1 MTAADDVLVPG
12 FESPGAGAPDADVPD
27 AEAQDTG
34 APGIEDAPARRR
46 TRVWPRLLAGF
57 VLGLVA
63 TVGIATAALVVW
75 DSGYE
80 GRVLPGV
87 RAGDVDLSGL
97 DRPQAEAALTAAY
110 EALGTGRVVI
120 RTAAGDVSVPYTQFG
135 RRADVGAMVD
145 EALAAGREGTVAERA
160 VAEIRLT
167 LEGRAVEPRLVLD
180 ETALSAGVAEALSWL
195 EREPVDASIAKG
207 ARRVY
212 TFPAR
217 DGRTYDAAAVA
228 ATALDAVRRL
238 DAPGETVVEAATITL
253 PPARSDADVA
263 AVGDAAKRMV
273 ANIVV
278 THGEKHWTIKAAT
291 VATWL
296 DFEYRADGSIAVVA
310 DEAKIEKALAKVAKA
325 VKRVPVSATF
335 LGGKGSRA
343 IGVAPSRDGRR
354 LDPEATAAAI
364 ARLLAA
370 RAHWIEP
377 APVRAVV
384 ARVEPKL
391 TTEEAAKTAPVM
403 SRLGSWKTWFPVSER
418 NYFGANIWL
427 PARIIDG
434 TVLRPGQTF
443 EWWRA
448 IGPVTPSRGFGPGG
462 FIAGNHTEPTGALG
476 GGMCSSST
484 TLFNAALRA
493 GLKMGARSNHKYY
506 IDRYPLGLDAT
517 VSKMPG
523 GGGQTVT
530 FTNDMKHPIVIR
542 TYRYRAKGRGWVRY
556 EIWGIPDG
564 RTVSIGKP
572 VVSNVRKATTYTVYV
587 STLPHGVKEQ
597 TEYPANGMD
606 VSVTRVVRDRN
617 GRVIHSNTYRT
628 HYQLWNGRIE
638 IGL

>member
-1 MTAADDVLVPG
+1 MRSAMTVADDVLAPG
-12 FESPGAGAPDADVPD
+12 FETPDADALD
-27 AEAQDTG
+27 AGEPGGEEA
-34 APGIEDAPARRR
+34 APARRR
-46 TRVWPRLLAGF
+46 VRLWPRLLAGF
-57 VLGLVA
+57 LLGLVA
-63 TVGIATAALVVW
+63 TVGIAAAALVAW

-87 RAGDVDLSGL
+87 RVGAVDLSGL
-97 DRPQAEAALTAAY
+97 DRAQAEAALAAAY
-110 EALGTGRVVI
+110 RDLGTGRVVL
-120 RTAAGDVSVPYTQFG
+120 RTEAGDVSVPYAQFG
-135 RRADVGAMVD
+135 RRADVAAMAA
-145 EALAAGREGTVAERA
+145 EALAVGRDGTVAERA
-160 VAEIRLT
+160 LAEVRLALEGRSLEPRLT
-167 LEGRAVEPRLVLD
+167 LD
-180 ETALSAGVAEALSWL
+180 EAALSAGVAEALSWL
-195 EREPVDASIAKG
+195 ERKPVDATIAKG
-207 ARRVY
+207 AKRVY
-212 TFPAR
+212 TIAAR
-217 DGRTYDAAAVA
+217 DGRTFDPATAAAA
-228 ATALDAVRRL
+228 ALDAVRRL
-238 DAPGETVVEAATITL
+238 DAPRETVVESAAIGV
-253 PPARSDADVA
+253 PPARSDAEVA
-263 AVGDAAKRMV
+263 AVRDAARRMV
-273 ANIVV
+273 ADVVV
-278 THGEKHWTIKAAT
+278 TYGDKDWTIKASV

-296 DFEYRADGSIAVVA
+296 GFVYQADGSIAAVA
-310 DEAKIEKALAKVAKA
+310 DGAKIEKALAKVAKA
-325 VKRVPVSATF
+325 VKRDPVSATF
-335 LGGKGSRA
+335 LGGKGSKA
-343 IGVAPSRDGRR
+343 IGVAPSRDGRK
-354 LDPEATAAAI
+354 LDPGATAASI

-370 RAHWIEP
+370 RGHWIEP

-384 ARVEPKL
+384 AKVEPKL
-391 TTEEAAKTAPVM
+391 TTEEAARTAPVM
-403 SRLGSWKTWFPVSER
+403 TRLGTWKTWFPVSER

-427 PARIIDG
+427 PAKIIDG

-448 IGPVTPSRGFGPGG
+448 LGPVTSSRGFGPGG

-493 GLKMGARSNHKYY
+493 GLRMGSRSNHKYY

-542 TYRYRAKGRGWVRY
+542 TYRYRANGRGWVRY

-572 VVSNVRKATTYTVYV
+572 VVSNVRRATTYTVYV

-628 HYQLWNGRIE
+628 HYQLWNGRVE
-638 IGL
+638 VGL